1 MLSVS
6 CGPGFGLPP
15 NGLPLVSGGN
25 CGFVLDP
32 LTFEEAWNASSVFCT
47 SMQRRLCQVEQS
59 QDEEFEE
66 RGKRQEITPGGGRR
80 PRSLTVHGG
89 PLDRYPC
96 DCVTYVTHC
105 AVTSRAAARVSSTL
119 GMNYST
125 LSRIYKRVTY
135 IKIPNNAQTPC
146 CPIPMKTAPN
156 PEQKY
161 HHDESLSTN
170 SVCDRR
176 AFSLQF
182 KIRRQ

>member
-32 LTFEEAWNASSVFCT
+32 LTFEEAWNASSVFCA

-80 PRSLTVHGG
+80 PRSLTVQGG
-89 PLDRYPC
+89 PLDRYSC

-105 AVTSRAAARVSSTL
+105 AVTSRAAARLSSTL
-119 GMNYST
+119 GMHYFVANLQESHIYQN
-125 LSRIYKRVTY
+125 SRQCT
-135 IKIPNNAQTPC
+135 
-146 CPIPMKTAPN
+146 
-156 PEQKY
+156 
-161 HHDESLSTN
+161 DSLLPHSDDN
-170 SVCDRR
+170 RCQS
-176 AFSLQF
+176 
-182 KIRRQ
+182 